1 MPGNVAKTPFFDLGP
16 ESLQERSDHQPLGVL
31 LRHGMDEKPTLL
43 QLGLHAREV
52 VEPFEIAEV
61 SVHS

>member
-1 MPGNVAKTPFFDLGP
+1 
-16 ESLQERSDHQPLGVL
+16 
-31 LRHGMDEKPTLL
+31 MDEKPTLL